1 MDAAALATIGLWAL
15 AAVLIIVGIAGLAL
29 PALPGAPLLF
39 CGLVVAAWAED
50 FAYIGTGGIVTLG
63 ILALLTYPVDIVAGA
78 LGAKK
83 FGASRQAMIGAGIG
97 ALVGV
102 FFGFAGILI
111 GPFAGALIGE
121 LTQQRQLRKAGMSG
135 IGATVGFLL
144 GAVAKL
150 AIAFAMIGLFLL
162 FRFG

>member
-1 MDAAALATIGLWAL
+1 MDAASFATIGLWVL
-15 AAVLIIVGIAGLAL
+15 AAALILLGIAGLAL

-39 CGLVVAAWAED
+39 CGLVVAAWAEN
-50 FAYIGTGGIVTLG
+50 FEYIGTGGIVTLG
-63 ILALLTYPVDIVAGA
+63 LLALLTYPVDIMAGA
-78 LGAKK
+78 LGAKR
-83 FGASRQAMIGAGIG
+83 FGASKQAMIGAGIG
-97 ALVGV
+97 AVVGM
-102 FFGFAGILI
+102 FFGIAGILI

-135 IGATVGFLL
+135 VGATIGFIV

-162 FRFG
+162 LRFS